1 MILLLIISVGLVRL
15 HGAPEAPVGYHAPEG
30 VVVGL
35 LYHRPVLAGHGADI
49 ADLVEG
55 VAVDG
60 DSVRLPYLGV
70 AARE

>member
-15 HGAPEAPVGYHAPEG
+15 HGAPEAPV
-30 VVVGL
+30 
-35 LYHRPVLAGHGADI
+35 GHGADI